1 MPKIDIYQHVTD
13 TIIAQ
18 IEAGTPPWR
27 RPWTGGAGAAAL
39 PLRHNGEAYR
49 GINIVMLWASA
60 EINGFSSE
68 RWMTFKQAA
77 ELGGSVRKGS
87 KCARSVFY
95 GTFEKEEAQ
104 TGDGA
109 VADEG
114 KTRIPFAKCNNVF
127 NVDQIDDLSDE
138 FYVLPEPVR
147 DLGTETD
154 PELEA
159 FFART
164 GAEIVTS
171 DEPRAYY
178 CHATDQIHMPPIH
191 TFISAA
197 RYFGTLG
204 HETIHW
210 SGIDT
215 RLGRNKRHKN
225 RAERAK
231 EEMCAEI
238 GACIL
243 GVKLGIEP
251 DFEQSAAYIASWL
264 EALKNDKALIFKA
277 ASDAQKAVDFII
289 DAASENSRNAQ
300 VAA

>member
-13 TIIAQ
+13 TIIVQ

-68 RWMTFKQAA
+68 RWMTFKQAV

-95 GTFEKEEAQ
+95 GTFEKEAAQ
-104 TGDGA
+104 TGD
-109 VADEG
+109 VADGDEG
-114 KTRIPFAKCNNVF
+114 RTRIPFAKCNNVF
-127 NVDQIDDLSDE
+127 NADQIEGLPEE
-138 FYVLPEPVR
+138 FYILPEPAR

-164 GAEIVTS
+164 GADIITS

-178 CHATDQIHMPPIH
+178 SHATDQIHMPPIH

-197 RYFGTLG
+197 RYFGVLG
-204 HETIHW
+204 HEAIHW
-210 SGIDT
+210 SGNNK
-215 RLGRNKRHKN
+215 RLGRNKKHKN

-238 GACIL
+238 GACLL

-251 DFEQSAAYIASWL
+251 DFEQSAAYVASWL
-264 EALKNDKALIFKA
+264 EALKNDKGLIFKA
-277 ASDAQKAVDFII
+277 ASDAQKAVDSII
-289 DAASENSRNAQ
+289 DATSENTSNAQ